1 MNKKA
6 KATFFTALV
15 LGVLC
20 AGTASAV
27 QLQKNASI
35 LPTCRGTCSAT
46 KPCAGPCICEILIGT
61 TGGCQKD
68 PGPVRPQPKKSGD

>member
-27 QLQKNASI
+27 QLQKKAGI

>member
-6 KATFFTALV
+6 KAAFFTALV

-27 QLQKNASI
+27 QLQKKAGI

-46 KPCAGPCICEILIGT
+46 KPCAGPCLCQMFGT
-61 TGGCQKD
+61 TGGCVRD

>member
-27 QLQKNASI
+27 QLQKKASI

>member
-1 MNKKA
+1 MNKKI
-6 KATFFTALV
+6 KTTFFSVLV

-20 AGTASAV
+20 AGTVSAR
-27 QLQKNASI
+27 QLQKKASI